1 MIGHSTME
9 NSKPCQGIMLDFS
22 KTGGGSSPRNAGTI
36 DSDISQPLP
45 PDPNPEYTKQE
56 NQGLT
61 VYELFNFLGMSDQI
75 KLRVDYCPGI

>member
-1 MIGHSTME
+1 MIRRFS
-9 NSKPCQGIMLDFS
+9 SDSVKSDQSIMLDFFQ
-22 KTGGGSSPRNAGTI
+22 TGGGSSPRNAGSI

-45 PDPNPEYTKQE
+45 SNPISKYTKQE

-75 KLRVDYCPGI
+75 KLRVDCCPGI